1 MKAIHFFSKRILQ
14 SVFILLMSLVCMNV
28 QETQAQYTFG
38 YKDIPLTWRNFTKKE
53 IHSKS
58 KAAALTA
65 VKANLNYEVIGD
77 ELTITIELNQ
87 SKKNSWVS
95 KQFLRRA
102 TDEESVNL
110 LQHEQLHYAIH
121 LIGFGNLYK
130 DLSTGNYTKNYES
143 EITSYFA
150 KYQQYTHQS
159 NRDYDNETQ
168 NGRNLEKQKDWE
180 KVIFITLNKVYLGSE
195 NIPSR
200 YVIKK
205 KITP

>member
-1 MKAIHFFSKRILQ
+1 MK
-14 SVFILLMSLVCMNV
+14 V
-28 QETQAQYTFG
+28 QEVQAQYTFG
-38 YKDIPLTWRNFTKKE
+38 YKDISLTWRNFTKKE

-58 KAAALTA
+58 KATALTT
-65 VKANLNYEVIGD
+65 VKTNLNYEVNGND
-77 ELTITIELNQ
+77 LTITIELHQ
-87 SKKNSWVS
+87 SKKKSWVS

-102 TDEESVNL
+102 TDEESENL
-110 LQHEQLHYAIH
+110 LHHEQLHYAIY

-130 DLSTGNYTKNYES
+130 DLSASVYTQNYES
-143 EITSYFA
+143 EIASHFA

-180 KVIFITLNKVYLGSE
+180 KVIFIILNQVYLGSE
-195 NIPSR
+195 SIPSR

-205 KITP
+205 KITA

>member
-1 MKAIHFFSKRILQ
+1 MKAIHLFSKRIVQ
-14 SVFILLMSLVCMNV
+14 SVFILLMSLACMNV

-77 ELTITIELNQ
+77 ELTITIELKQ

-102 TDEESVNL
+102 TDEESENL

-143 EITSYFA
+143 EITSHFA

-180 KVIFITLNKVYLGSE
+180 KVIFITLNQVYLGSE